1 MQPLD
6 DINPALENLPSALSP
21 LEFIGAM
28 TIAFIVAMVFQYIMS
43 SDKDFNRKWKK

>member
-28 TIAFIVAMVFQYIMS
+28 AIAFIVAMVFQYIMDS
-43 SDKDFNRKWKK
+43 K

>member
-6 DINPALENLPSALSP
+6 DFNPEMYDYPPAATP

-43 SDKDFNRKWKK
+43 DK

>member
-6 DINPALENLPSALSP
+6 DFNPDIYDYPPGLTP

-28 TIAFIVAMVFQYIMS
+28 TIAFIVAMVFQWIMNE
-43 SDKDFNRKWKK
+43 K

>member
-6 DINPALENLPSALSP
+6 DFNPDMYNYPSSTTP

-28 TIAFIVAMVFQYIMS
+28 VIAFAVAMVFQYIMNN
-43 SDKDFNRKWKK
+43 K

>member
-6 DINPALENLPSALSP
+6 DFNPDMYNYPSSITS

-28 TIAFIVAMVFQYIMS
+28 TIAFIVAVVFQWIMS
-43 SDKDFNRKWKK
+43 EK

>member
-6 DINPALENLPSALSP
+6 DFNPDMYNYPPGVTP

-28 TIAFIVAMVFQYIMS
+28 AIAFVVVMVCMYIM
-43 SDKDFNRKWKK
+43 DNK

>member
-6 DINPALENLPSALSP
+6 DFNPEMYDYPPAATP

-28 TIAFIVAMVFQYIMS
+28 AIAFVVAMVFQYIM
-43 SDKDFNRKWKK
+43 DNK

>member
-6 DINPALENLPSALSP
+6 DFNPEMYDYPPAATP

-28 TIAFIVAMVFQYIMS
+28 AIAFIVAMVFQYIM
-43 SDKDFNRKWKK
+43 DNK

>member
-6 DINPALENLPSALSP
+6 DFNPEIYDYPPTATP

-28 TIAFIVAMVFQYIMS
+28 AIAFIIAMVFQYIM
-43 SDKDFNRKWKK
+43 DNK